1 MRRDDTGSG
10 LACRAAL
17 PPRGGKGG
25 EEREDGRDSGTE
37 TRGSRRGRAVHG
49 NGPKAGCRKRR
60 RTQGKKKYWGHSRE
74 EGMQRE
80 GIASAAFWVFIIY
93 YLISRHL
100 AECHWNALDCFT
112 VANSFNIL

>member
-37 TRGSRRGRAVHG
+37 TRGSRRGRAVRG
-49 NGPKAGCRKRR
+49 TGRRRAAENGGGRREKRNIGGIQEKKGCRE
-60 RTQGKKKYWGHSRE
+60 RE
-74 EGMQRE
+74 SLQLLFGFL
-80 GIASAAFWVFIIY
+80 SFII
-93 YLISRHL
+93 SL
-100 AECHWNALDCFT
+100 AGTWRNVTGMRWICFT